1 MPNLKKDMEV
11 VFNKGKEGEKKE
23 HGTYLCY
30 SEQELDD
37 LETAGLLPKHRK
49 WLNGIVKYKAQDEL
63 RKSLEE
69 SDPTKAM
76 ARNLMAAVKGDP
88 AKLAQIQKLMQ
99 DAGLA

>member
-76 ARNLMAAVKGDP
+76 ARNLIAAAKDDP
-88 AKLAQIQKLMQ
+88 TKLAKLKALMEEV
-99 DAGLA
+99 GLA